1 MLGILRPDEFW
12 AILIGLIAMF
22 SLIAVIV
29 VDRYRHPEVYSK
41 NQTKEGEKIKTEP

>member
-12 AILIGLIAMF
+12 AILIGLIAVF

-29 VDRYRHPEVYSK
+29 VDQYRHPEIYSK
-41 NQTKEGEKIKTEP
+41 KSTKEKK